1 MIFTIS
7 KSKRRNLS
15 SGRLRQ
21 FFHCT
26 FKNQNI
32 LLLKNTKN
40 ALLSEANKTFSE
52 VYYYFLPK
60 NLIGLQD
67 ARLDLHPYKN
77 REMGVFN

>member
-1 MIFTIS
+1 VVDCD
-7 KSKRRNLS
+7 NN
-15 SGRLRQ
+15 
-21 FFHCT
+21 FFIAHLKIKT
-26 FKNQNI
+26 FC
-32 LLLKNTKN
+32 LKNTKN